1 MPATSRFASILFPP
15 EDADLPLAETEPDY
29 FSDLNLD
36 QLVVQLCRER
46 SLERLQPLFW
56 TRLPSV
62 EAVRYRQDAIAEIEE
77 PQIAALVARFVDRF
91 RRAAQQLGLRRQVRY
106 AWQQRRC
113 LLDAATEYC
122 QAVTDLSAD
131 LEGVQPRSEGLGGL
145 GDFVAGYADSAGF
158 DRLRSDVAETQQQ
171 LASVTYL
178 LHIRGNKAHVLVP
191 NDEAD
196 LGAEV
201 ADLFLRFH
209 DMDVETEPVVY
220 RRPGGFSHIDAAI
233 LDHVADLFP
242 DQFATLS
249 RFDAEHQ
256 NFVHPTVGR
265 LAREL
270 EFVLACLDFKARM
283 DQAGLP
289 MCYPDVTTDPDS
301 KLEGGYDAALA
312 SSPAVEVKGP
322 KGGRRSV
329 IRNGFDVSGPER
341 LIVVTGPNQGG
352 KTTFARMF
360 GQVHHL
366 AALGIPVPGD
376 RAQLG
381 LVDGIYVLFERQED
395 AGSDRGKLQ
404 DDLVRMRDILSAATR
419 DSVVVLNEMFS
430 STSTD
435 DALDLARR
443 VLDPLLER
451 GCRGLCVT
459 FLDELASHDPAIV
472 SMVADVDPTDPSH
485 RLFTVSRRPADG
497 RAYTDSLVAKYQ
509 LTPADIKRRVL
520 R

>member
-1 MPATSRFASILFPP
+1 MPATPRFASILFPP
-15 EDADLPLAETEPDY
+15 DVAGDPLAEAEPDY
-29 FSDLNLD
+29 FPDLNLD
-36 QLVVQLCRER
+36 QLVVQMCRDR

-56 TRLPSV
+56 TRLRSV
-62 EAVRYRQDAIAEIEE
+62 EAVRYRQAAIAEMEE
-77 PQIAALVARFVDRF
+77 PEVAALIARFVDRF
-91 RRAAQQLGLRRQVRY
+91 GRATQQLGLRRQVRY
-106 AWQQRRC
+106 VWQQRRC
-113 LLDAATEYC
+113 LLDAADEYC
-122 QAVTDLSAD
+122 QAVAGLSSD
-131 LEGVQPRSEGLGGL
+131 LEGVRPRSEGLREL
-145 GDFVAGYADSAGF
+145 RDFVTGYADAEGF
-158 DRLRSDVAETQQQ
+158 GRLQTDVSETRRQ
-171 LASVTYL
+171 LDSVTYL
-178 LHIRGNKAHVLVP
+178 LHIRGNRAHVLVP
-191 NDEAD
+191 HDEAD
-196 LGAEV
+196 LGEEV

-209 DMDVETEPVVY
+209 DMDLDTKPVVY

-242 DQFATLS
+242 GPFATLS
-249 RFDAEHQ
+249 RFDSEHAD
-256 NFVHPTVGR
+256 FLHPIVGR

-289 MCYPDVTTDPDS
+289 MCYPEVDAEPDS
-301 KLEGGYDAALA
+301 VIEGCYDAALA
-312 SSPAVEVKGP
+312 SSTAVEVKGP
-322 KGGRRSV
+322 EGGRKAV
-329 IRNGFDVSGPER
+329 IRNGFDLRGRER

-376 RAQLG
+376 HAHLG
-381 LVDGIYVLFERQED
+381 LVDGIHVLFERQED
-395 AGSDRGKLQ
+395 AGSDRGKLL
-404 DDLVRMRDILSAATR
+404 DDLVRMRDILGAATR

-430 STSTD
+430 STSTE

-472 SMVADVDPTDPSH
+472 SMVADVDPEDPSH
-485 RLFTVSRRPADG
+485 RLFTVTRRPADG

-509 LTPADIKRRVL
+509 LSPTDIKRRVL